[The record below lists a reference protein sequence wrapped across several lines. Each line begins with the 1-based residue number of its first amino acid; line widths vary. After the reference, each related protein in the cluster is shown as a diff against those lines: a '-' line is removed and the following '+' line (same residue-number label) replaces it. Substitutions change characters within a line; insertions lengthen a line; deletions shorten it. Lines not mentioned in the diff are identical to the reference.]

1 MNSLV
6 KFNSI
11 VGRQRLL
18 IGFPR
23 EFGGS
28 FLWRFYLV
36 ILNACR
42 IGRCLLSTTPNSC
55 FLKFVMKMRRGFRWM
70 GTVTSELLLRNSSTV
85 QKCSRGMSQNALP
98 SLPMAGGRRA
108 VEGSRHGSYYLN

>member
-6 KFNSI
+6 KINSI

-28 FLWRFYLV
+28 FMWRFYLV
-36 ILNACR
+36 ILNACL
-42 IGRCLLSTTPNSC
+42 IGRCLLSTKHNSRP
-55 FLKFVMKMRRGFRWM
+55 LKFVMKLNVFNCTIALYSRYLCG
-70 GTVTSELLLRNSSTV
+70 
-85 QKCSRGMSQNALP
+85 QKVRE
-98 SLPMAGGRRA
+98 GGL
-108 VEGSRHGSYYLN
+108 GG